1 LGNHLAGSCL
11 GYGHPGA
18 VVQEFQMGIYL
29 AAVYIVF
36 GFAGLIWSADRFV
49 LGASTTARN
58 LGVSPLIIGLTIVAF
73 GTSAPEIF
81 TSAAAS
87 LQGSPTIAVGN
98 AIGSNIANLGIV
110 LAITVLI
117 HPVEIPLSLMKKELP
132 ALLLVSFICFVVF
145 ADFTLN
151 YFDGVLLLFLVI
163 VFAWRI
169 LKNLEV
175 LNKDEE
181 GEEGKIIDPDEISD
195 EFIAEIST
203 AKALGLLLFGLVLLV
218 ISANILVEGARSVA
232 LSLGVS
238 ELIIGL
244 TVMAI
249 GTSLPELATSLTSA
263 FKGHYDL
270 VLGNIIGSNIMNI
283 LLVLPVPSLLSPFV
297 IQQEV
302 LTRDYATM
310 MLITLGTAYFLYMRS
325 RKKQRIGRLGG
336 TVLLTI
342 YIAYTGLL
350 IIS

>member
-1 LGNHLAGSCL
+1 
-11 GYGHPGA
+11 
-18 VVQEFQMGIYL
+18 MGIYL
-29 AAVYIVF
+29 SAVYIVF

-58 LGVSPLIIGLTIVAF
+58 LGVSPLVIGLTIVAF

-81 TSAAAS
+81 TSATAS
-87 LQGSPTIAVGN
+87 LQGSPRIAIGN

-117 HPVEIPLSLMKKELP
+117 HPIEIPLSLMKKELP
-132 ALLLVSFICFVVF
+132 ALLGVSAICFVIF

-151 YFDGVLLLFLVI
+151 YFDGVLLLFLAV
-163 VFAWRI
+163 VFLWRI
-169 LKNLEV
+169 LKNLQV
-175 LNKDEE
+175 LDIDEE
-181 GEEGKIIDPDEISD
+181 GEVGTIINPKEISED
-195 EFIAEIST
+195 FIGEMST
-203 AKALGLLLFGLVLLV
+203 AKALALLFFGLILLI

-232 LSLGVS
+232 TTLGIS

-249 GTSLPELATSLTSA
+249 GTSLPELATSMTSA
-263 FKGHYDL
+263 LKGHYDL

-283 LLVLPVPSLLSPFV
+283 LLVLPVPALISPVV
-297 IQQEV
+297 IEPVV

-310 MLITLGTAYFLYMRS
+310 MIITLGCAYFLYMRS
-325 RKKQRIGRLGG
+325 RKKERIGRVAG

-342 YIAYTGLL
+342 YIAYTALL
-350 IIS
+350 IIGS

>member
-1 LGNHLAGSCL
+1 
-11 GYGHPGA
+11 
-18 VVQEFQMGIYL
+18 MGIYL

-49 LGASTTARN
+49 LGASTTAKN
-58 LGVSPLIIGLTIVAF
+58 LGVSPLVIGLTIVAF

-81 TSAAAS
+81 TSATAS
-87 LQGSPTIAVGN
+87 LQGSPPIAVGN

-117 HPVEIPLSLMKKELP
+117 HPIEIPLSLMKKELP
-132 ALLLVSFICFVVF
+132 ALLLVSAICFVVF

-151 YFDGVLLLFLVI
+151 YFDGILLLFLTI

-169 LKNLEV
+169 LKNLDV
-175 LNKDEE
+175 LEKDE
-181 GEEGKIIDPDEISD
+181 GKGKIINPDEITE
-195 EFIAEIST
+195 EFIGEMST
-203 AKALGLLLFGLVLLV
+203 PKALGLLLFGLVLLI

-232 LSLGVS
+232 LSLGIS

-297 IQQEV
+297 IQPEV

-310 MLITLGTAYFLYMRS
+310 MLITLGCAYFLYMRS
-325 RKKQRIGRLGG
+325 RKKQRIGRVAG
-336 TVLLTI
+336 TVLLAT
-342 YIAYTGLL
+342 YIAYTALL